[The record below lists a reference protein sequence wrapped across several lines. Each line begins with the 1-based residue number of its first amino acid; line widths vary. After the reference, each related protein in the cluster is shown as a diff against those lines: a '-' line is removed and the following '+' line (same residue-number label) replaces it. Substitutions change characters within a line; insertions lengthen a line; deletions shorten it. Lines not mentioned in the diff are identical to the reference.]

1 MITIKLLIQRI
12 IISVV
17 SIYDPKYD
25 LDDYQKDNFYDI
37 PIHVI
42 IHIII
47 HSKLREK
54 EVVVI
59 AGEFNGHLRSNA
71 ESTAFLF
78 LI

>member
-1 MITIKLLIQRI
+1 MWKR
-12 IISVV
+12 V
-17 SIYDPKYD
+17 D
-25 LDDYQKDNFYDI
+25 LGESQIEWFVEKQQSKANLDKKWNDI

-71 ESTAFLF
+71 EACADTAFQRG
-78 LI
+78 